1 MIDESHLCTG
11 TGTGAAYAIL
21 DMVGVHS
28 KLVFIT
34 GTPIQNSVND
44 LANSL
49 HMLAPDRFPVH
60 NLVDLYNLTSQ
71 TRGVVEAGLE
81 QLRKDFSPFVD
92 RLLLSDTTL
101 MHGIPLHDMVLW
113 LNLDA
118 EQSQFYEFLCEMAE

>member
-60 NLVDLYNLTSQ
+60 NLVDLYNLTSPEPDL
-71 TRGVVEAGLE
+71 VAEGLE
-81 QLRKDFSPFVD
+81 QLRKAFSPFVD
-92 RLLLSDTTL
+92 RLLLSDTSL
-101 MHGIPLHDMVLW
+101 MHGIQLHDMVLW
-113 LNLDA
+113 INLDD
-118 EQSQFYEFLCEMAE
+118 EQSYFYQ